1 VKPGLLL
8 VCVAAT
14 AFALFGRTD
23 DALADVYVRD
33 DIIVDPVPASF
44 SVCHGR
50 SCTVVS
56 PVSLDDGQWSSIARL
71 FAVPAANPQQER
83 ERIADA
89 IALFETIVGKLTGT
103 AGDKAR
109 NGYDRDWESQ
119 MDCIDES
126 TNTTSYL
133 KILAHGGLLKWH
145 AVEDRVTRSTFFL
158 FFPHTTA
165 VVRDLQSGKLWA
177 VDSWFFANG
186 ERPVIVPLDEWK
198 RGWEPPER

>member
-1 VKPGLLL
+1 MKTGTLIL
-8 VCVAAT
+8 CVAAT
-14 AFALFGRTD
+14 VIAFSGQS
-23 DALADVYVRD
+23 LADAYVRD

-44 SVCHGR
+44 SVCHGHT
-50 SCTVVS
+50 CTVVS
-56 PVSLDDGQWSSIARL
+56 TVGLDDGQWNSIARL
-71 FAVPAANPQQER
+71 FAAPAANPQQER
-83 ERIADA
+83 GQIAAA

-103 AGDKAR
+103 AGDRPR

-133 KILAHGGLLKWH
+133 KMLAHGGLLKWH
-145 AVEDRVTRSTFFL
+145 AVEDRVTRSTFSL

-165 VVRDLQSGKLWA
+165 VVRDLQSGKPWA
-177 VDSWFFANG
+177 VDSWFYANG
-186 ERPVIVPLDEWK
+186 ERPVIIPLDEWK